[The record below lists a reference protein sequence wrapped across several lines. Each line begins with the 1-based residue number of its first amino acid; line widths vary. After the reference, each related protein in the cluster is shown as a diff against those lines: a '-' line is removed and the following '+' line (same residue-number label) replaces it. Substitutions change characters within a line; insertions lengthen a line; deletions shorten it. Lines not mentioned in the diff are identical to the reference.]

1 MSINTT
7 QGIPAIITAGDAIS
21 FTVNDPNY
29 PAGTW
34 TSILIFKN
42 TLNAVLTFAG
52 VQSGTSH
59 QFDLTNTNTAT
70 LSVGRN
76 LACIAF
82 SDLTHR
88 GTGDWQEVLILA
100 DPATAQTPSFAQ
112 AQVTL
117 LQIVLAEFNATSA
130 KSVNYNGQSF
140 TRGSIAVY
148 QNQLT
153 QWRAELRQE
162 KEQEKADRGLPTIGN
177 RIPISFT
184 TK

>member
-1 MSINTT
+1 MSITTT
-7 QGIPAIITAGDAIS
+7 QGIPPIITAGDAIS
-21 FTVNDPNY
+21 FTVDDSQY

-42 TLNAVLTFAG
+42 ALNAVLTFPG

-59 QFDLTNTNTAT
+59 QFDLTNANTAT

-76 LACIAF
+76 LACIVF
-82 SDLTHR
+82 SDSTHR
-88 GTGDWQEVLILA
+88 ETGDWQDILILA
-100 DPATAQTPSFAQ
+100 DPATAQTPSYAQ

-117 LQIVLAEFNATSA
+117 LQAVLAEFNATSA
-130 KSVNYNGQSF
+130 MSVNFNGQSF
-140 TRGSIAVY
+140 TRGSIATY

-162 KEQEKADRGLPTIGN
+162 KEQEKADRGLPVIGN
-177 RIPISFT
+177 RIPLSFT
-184 TK
+184 AK